1 MDKNTNPEVLQSLSL
16 QKELANVWKDLN
28 PGTEVVALS
37 SIEGAIEYIKNING
51 GVGES
56 QVLVTGSLHLVGG
69 VMAVL
74 DGRESV

>member
-1 MDKNTNPEVLQSLSL
+1 MDKNADPDAIQNISL

-28 PGTEVVALS
+28 PGTEVAALS

-69 VMAVL
+69 AMAVL
-74 DGRESV
+74 DDMKGE